1 MTISMQL
8 AGTTSWKM
16 GTDEPQSLLMAL
28 YVRDAAGLRPRI
40 DPDLPPLE
48 PAVPFDHEQL
58 PMAGIASDQWADWWR
73 QLLDGGGF
81 WPDHKSPT
89 NMSRLRHD
97 PELQRIFY
105 WPSRYLPPDFV
116 GLSGAPELQSL
127 VRRHFEA
134 ARVWSEA
141 RKHEFVALTVARQRV
156 SLEWEVVQSIERGL
170 GRKACPFALDIRV
183 LPVEAVQAWRLSP
196 NRALVSRA
204 LFRDRATYREWL
216 RPIIEELA

>member
-1 MTISMQL
+1 MQL

-28 YVRDAAGLRPRI
+28 YVRDAAALRPRI

-48 PAVPFDHEQL
+48 PPVPLDQEQL
-58 PMAGIASDQWADWWR
+58 PMTSVASDQWADWWR

-81 WPDHKSPT
+81 WPDHKSPPD
-89 NMSRLRHD
+89 MSRLRHD

-116 GLSGAPELQSL
+116 GLSGAPELQAL
-127 VRRHFEA
+127 VRKHYEA
-134 ARVWSEA
+134 ARVWSDA
-141 RKHEFVALTVARQRV
+141 RKHEFVALTAARQRV
-156 SLEWEVVQSIERGL
+156 SLEWEVVQTIERGL
-170 GRKACPFALDIRV
+170 GRKARPFELDIRV

-196 NRALVSRA
+196 KRALISRA
-204 LFRDRATYREWL
+204 LFWDRAAYREWL

>member
-1 MTISMQL
+1 MQL

-48 PAVPFDHEQL
+48 PAVPFDHEQAHL
-58 PMAGIASDQWADWWR
+58 AAIASDQWADWWR
-73 QLLDGGGF
+73 QLLEGGGF
-81 WPDHKSPT
+81 WPDHKSPPD
-89 NMSRLRHD
+89 MSRVRDD

-127 VRRHFEA
+127 VRRHYEA

-156 SLEWEVVQSIERGL
+156 SLEWEVVQAIERGV
-170 GRKACPFALDIRV
+170 GRKARPFELDMRV
-183 LPVEAVQAWRLSP
+183 LPFEAVQAWRLSP
-196 NRALVSRA
+196 KRALVSRA
-204 LFRDRATYREWL
+204 LFRDRAAYREWL